1 MVVLAITWLYW
12 FKLGHFFPPMSAT
25 RKERAVERVQTDFQ
39 HFIAL
44 IERVRHPTLT
54 SLSTL
59 QKRTL
64 LWCIMWNQSGT
75 VFELVVVVTFLGI
88 ANKCKA
94 PPFWTRF
101 QRCSE
106 PLWCLWALGAL
117 GQKKWLCHAVSEFM
131 AYTSPFKWFVWFMGK
146 LMTYPYLPVD
156 FIDFI
161 G

>member
-64 LWCIMWNQSGT
+64 LWCTMWNQSGT
-75 VFELVVVVTFLGI
+75 VFELVVVVVTFLGI
-88 ANKCKA
+88 ANKCKLPHFGRVSSVA
-94 PPFWTRF
+94 ANPFD
-101 QRCSE
+101 
-106 PLWCLWALGAL
+106 
-117 GQKKWLCHAVSEFM
+117 VSEHLGPWGRRNGYVM
-131 AYTSPFKWFVWFMGK
+131 LCLNSWPIQLYNP
-146 LMTYPYLPVD
+146 
-156 FIDFI
+156 I
-161 G
+161 